1 MAYYECLNNNDY
13 IINIGDKFNVSLTGS
28 HNTTI
33 TATVCY
39 INKATICLL
48 SSNSL
53 GEVSWSNASNYAWN
67 YVINI
72 NNKEYTGTC
81 RIPTHNQLSSKCAGY
96 MRNFSYWTSTPYDG
110 SNSYYVS
117 GYGFVSTYNITWG
130 YHTLPFIEITL

>member
-1 MAYYECLNNNDY
+1 MAYYECTYKDD
-13 IINIGDKFNVSLTGS
+13 IIGIGDRFTVALTGS
-28 HNTTI
+28 HNLTI

-39 INKATICLL
+39 ISKSAICLL

-53 GEVSWSNASNYAWN
+53 GEVAWSTASNYAWN
-67 YVINI
+67 YNVNI
-72 NNKEYTGTC
+72 KGKEYTGTC
-81 RIPTHNQLSSKCAGY
+81 RIPTLKQIYSKCAGY
-96 MRNFSYWTSTPYDG
+96 KRDFHYWTSTPYDG